1 MRFQTRAR
9 LLIALMFVVLRG
21 ADIAEWLYF
30 VRIEPVLEVP
40 QATIDKQFAFL
51 AANAFVTTV
60 LLVGMW
66 MHRRWVRSLF
76 IAWMYVAL
84 VGALIGILCVGYTWS
99 TFPTLYALAGL
110 AKVLVFVILVCSG
123 DLEYFLSLHYAP
135 RDGHGSPASTP
146 DKSRFSA
153 QSHVAHVE
161 IGHRAHGA
169 LDRRR

>member
-1 MRFQTRAR
+1 
-9 LLIALMFVVLRG
+9 MFVVLRG

-30 VRIEPVLEVP
+30 VRIEPVLDVP
-40 QATIDKQFAFL
+40 QDTVDKQFALL

-66 MHRRWVRSLF
+66 MHRRWVRSFF

-110 AKVLVFVILVCSG
+110 AKLLVFVILVCSG
-123 DLEYFLSLHYAP
+123 DLEYFLSLYYAP
-135 RDGHGSPASTP
+135 RGGDSSPSPTP
-146 DKSRFSA
+146 DKSQFSA
-153 QSHVAHVE
+153 QSRVAHVD
-161 IGHRAHGA
+161 H
-169 LDRRR
+169 